1 MRSTLSRQSRFP
13 DVAPPV
19 ALGAAIAAIAL
30 GHWMAYRP
38 GIIVWDS
45 IRQYGQALSGQYDD
59 WHPPAM
65 NWLWREMLAFGSSP
79 GPMLVVQL
87 ALYWGGIGLLSLAA
101 LRRRRWAL
109 SAGIVALA
117 LMPITLVLI
126 GTILKDSLMAGC
138 LLVVAGL
145 LAWRPVL
152 PIWARLAIGL
162 LLVAAASLR
171 FNAVPAILPLALA
184 ALPPQWIETCA
195 RLAAVSLG
203 VAIIFLSVM
212 PIANRL
218 LDSKPSGVEYS
229 LITYDL
235 GGITYYSRVDVFP
248 PMPPVA
254 DARAIN
260 TGCYNEVSW
269 DRYAWRG
276 DAPCAIGFDT
286 VRAAFVANRQ
296 SPIRWWLMSIVHH
309 PVAYAEHRLGHF
321 IRNIRLWTQG
331 STLPSLSLESDPN
344 EWNIVTRPN
353 ALSDAID
360 RLAVD
365 SERTPFG
372 WPFCWMLLGSAVLLG
387 LPQARN
393 RGGGQ
398 ALLWSG
404 LLYALSYL
412 PLSVASEVR
421 YHLWTMLALG
431 IGSLH
436 AFDSRWGCAP
446 ALAVGQIAPRR
457 T

>member
-1 MRSTLSRQSRFP
+1 MRSTSSDQPRFP
-13 DVAPPV
+13 PVAACV

-30 GHWMAYRP
+30 GHWLAYRP

-45 IRQYGQALSGQYDD
+45 IRQYGQALSGNYDD
-59 WHPPAM
+59 WHPPVM
-65 NWLWREMLAFGSSP
+65 NWLWHELLAFGSGP

-87 ALYWGGIGLLSLAA
+87 ALYWGGIGLLALAA

-117 LMPITLVLI
+117 LMPMALVLV

-145 LAWRPVL
+145 LAWRPV
-152 PIWARLAIGL
+152 PTTWTRLAIGL

-184 ALPPQWIETCA
+184 ALPPRWIETRV
-195 RLAAVSLG
+195 RLAAVALG
-203 VAIIFLSVM
+203 VATVFLSVM

-218 LDSKPSGVEYS
+218 LDAKPSGVVSS

-235 GGITYYSRVDVFP
+235 GGITYYSGVDVFP
-248 PMPPVA
+248 AMTPVA

-269 DRYAWRG
+269 DRYAWWG

-321 IRNIRLWTQG
+321 SRNIRLSTKG
-331 STLPSLSLESDPN
+331 PTLPSLSLKSDPN
-344 EWNIVTRPN
+344 DWNIVTRPN
-353 ALSDAID
+353 PLSDAID

-365 SERTPFG
+365 SEQTPLG
-372 WPFCWMLLGSAVLLG
+372 WPFCWMLLGGAVLLA

-404 LLYALSYL
+404 LLYAMSYL

-431 IGSLH
+431 IGSLQ
-436 AFDSRWGCAP
+436 ALDARWG
-446 ALAVGQIAPRR
+446 LH